1 MNETRDL
8 LERVGERFAFP
19 DEAFERMLRRRDRKR
34 RNQRIAAGV
43 VGIAVF
49 LAAVWIVTTG
59 GPFDRSQP
67 AVPAPDERVGFIGL
81 APVGSTPSTPQRG
94 ELVLS
99 LSGRS
104 TTRRAPGIGEGPLF
118 RAWVYADGRLIWD
131 EEGDLPYGA
140 NEVTTGFL
148 EQRLTPE
155 GVELLRSELIAT
167 GLFDTDHALLS
178 EQGVIWGT
186 VEVRTGDG
194 LVSVD
199 WSNPDIYPVGRDP
212 LLHDATVATA
222 EQASA
227 LERLDALLARP
238 EPWLPS
244 SAWADRE
251 IRAYI
256 PSTYAVCYGAAHG
269 GIAAS
274 RVLNVLPEPAQ
285 DLLRDNRTR
294 DPYCSEV
301 TTDEA
306 RALAQIFDDAA
317 FGQDELESSYRL
329 NYHFEPSVALAP
341 GPIENTVDIFFEPYL
356 PHGEFLECSPCR

>member
-81 APVGSTPSTPQRG
+81 PPEGATPSTPERG

-99 LSGRS
+99 FYGRS
-104 TTRRAPGIGEGPLF
+104 TNDQGPLF
-118 RAWVYADGRLIWD
+118 RAWVYADGRMIWD
-131 EEGDLPYGA
+131 KEGDFPYGA
-140 NEVTTGFL
+140 NEVTTGWL

-155 GVELLRSELIAT
+155 GVDLLRSELVST
-167 GLFDTDHALLS
+167 GLFDTDLALLS
-178 EQGVIWGT
+178 TSGVIWGT
-186 VEVRTGDG
+186 IEVREGDR
-194 LVSVD
+194 LVRVN
-199 WSNPDIYPVGRDP
+199 WSNPDIYPEDRD
-212 LLHDATVATA
+212 LLRDDRATVATS

-227 LERLDALLARP
+227 LERLDEVLTHPQPR
-238 EPWLPS
+238 LPS
-244 SAWADRE
+244 NAWEDKE
-251 IRAYI
+251 IRAYV

-274 RVLNVLPEPAQ
+274 RILNVLPEPAQ
-285 DLLRDNRTR
+285 DLLRNNRTR

-306 RALAQIFDDAA
+306 RALAEIFDDAA
-317 FGQDELESSYRL
+317 FEQDERQSAHRL
-329 NYHFEPSVALAP
+329 NYHFEPSVPLAP
-341 GPIENTVDIFFEPYL
+341 GPIENTVAIFFEPYF